1 MSLVTPDFGLIFWM
15 TLIFGIV
22 LFLLWKFGFPVI
34 TDMVDKR
41 ADRINS
47 AIRMAKETEV
57 RMQALAQ
64 EQEEMIEA
72 ARKEQAAILREAAE
86 TRNRIVSDAQAAA
99 KDEAER
105 ILAEARLEIAAE
117 KESALRDVRKEVALL
132 GVEVA
137 EKVLRQELSDE
148 GNQRGLLDRLVDEA
162 MQTTLPS

>member
-1 MSLVTPDFGLIFWM
+1 M

-64 EQEEMIEA
+64 EQEEMIAA
-72 ARKEQAAILREAAE
+72 ARKEQAAILREAAQ
-86 TRNRIVSDAQAAA
+86 TRDRIVGDAQAAA
-99 KDEAER
+99 KDEADR
-105 ILAEARLEIAAE
+105 ILAQARLEIAAE

-137 EKVLRQELSDE
+137 EKVLRQQLSVE
-148 GNQRGLLDRLVDEA
+148 GDQQMFIDRLVDEA
-162 MQTTLPS
+162 MKTTLPS